1 MAVSFLGLN
10 LGRYGGDVAAPT
22 IQATCEEDKIM
33 SRHRLAPR
41 PECPEVLRAVVGFDR
56 PLQTLFA
63 QVFSHTPEADD
74 PEAES
79 VWDDNEEGDEGG
91 EILLWVGTEPG
102 ELLDPEAAIALVT
115 PYALIPDDLARRL
128 RADMDAA
135 AGQRDG
141 AHQIE
146 VKRILFGSQH

>member
-1 MAVSFLGLN
+1 
-10 LGRYGGDVAAPT
+10 
-22 IQATCEEDKIM
+22 M

-63 QVFSHTPEADD
+63 QVFSHTPEA
-74 PEAES
+74 ES
-79 VWDDNEEGDEGG
+79 VWDDNEEGDEDG

-102 ELLDPEAAIALVT
+102 ELLDPEAAIALVA

-146 VKRILFGSQH
+146 VKRIQFGSQH

>member
-1 MAVSFLGLN
+1 
-10 LGRYGGDVAAPT
+10 
-22 IQATCEEDKIM
+22 M

-41 PECPEVLRAVVGFDR
+41 PDCPKVLCAVVGFDR

-63 QVFSHTPEADD
+63 QVFSRIPEADD

-79 VWDDNEEGDEGG
+79 VRHDNEDGDEDG
-91 EILLWVGTEPG
+91 EILLWAGTEPG
-102 ELLDPEAAIALVT
+102 ELLDPQAAIALVA
-115 PYALIPDDLARRL
+115 PYALIPDDLAARL

-135 AGQRDG
+135 AGKRDG

>member
-1 MAVSFLGLN
+1 
-10 LGRYGGDVAAPT
+10 
-22 IQATCEEDKIM
+22 M

-63 QVFSHTPEADD
+63 QVFSRTPEAED
-74 PEAES
+74 PEAGS
-79 VWDDNEEGDEGG
+79 ARDNKEDGDEDG

-102 ELLDPEAAIALVT
+102 ELLDPEAAIALVA
-115 PYALIPDDLARRL
+115 PHAVIPDDLAARL
-128 RADMDAA
+128 REEMNAA
-135 AGQRDG
+135 AGKRDG

>member
-1 MAVSFLGLN
+1 
-10 LGRYGGDVAAPT
+10 
-22 IQATCEEDKIM
+22 M

-41 PECPEVLRAVVGFDR
+41 PECPQVLRAVVGFDR

-63 QVFSHTPEADD
+63 QVFSRTPEAED
-74 PEAES
+74 PEAGS
-79 VWDDNEEGDEGG
+79 ARDDNEEGEQEG

-102 ELLDPEAAIALVT
+102 ELLDPEAAIALVA
-115 PYALIPDDLARRL
+115 PYALIPDDLAARL
-128 RADMDAA
+128 RADMDAT

-146 VKRILFGSQH
+146 VKRMLFGSQH

>member
-1 MAVSFLGLN
+1 
-10 LGRYGGDVAAPT
+10 
-22 IQATCEEDKIM
+22 M

-41 PECPEVLRAVVGFDR
+41 PECPKVLCAVVGFDR

-63 QVFSHTPEADD
+63 QVFSRIPEADD

-79 VWDDNEEGDEGG
+79 VRHDNEDGDEDG
-91 EILLWVGTEPG
+91 EILLWAGTEPG
-102 ELLDPEAAIALVT
+102 ELLDPQAAIALVA
-115 PYALIPDDLARRL
+115 PYALIPDDLAARL

-135 AGQRDG
+135 AGKRDG

>member
-1 MAVSFLGLN
+1 
-10 LGRYGGDVAAPT
+10 
-22 IQATCEEDKIM
+22 M
-33 SRHRLAPR
+33 SRHRLPPR

-63 QVFSHTPEADD
+63 QVFSHTREADD

-79 VWDDNEEGDEGG
+79 ARDDNEDG

-102 ELLDPEAAIALVT
+102 ELLDPEAAIALVA
-115 PYALIPDDLARRL
+115 PYALIPDDLAARL